1 MPKAKYIKTR
11 EKDII
16 VFGEIMLH
24 SDFKH
29 MNPISAG
36 FIYFGIDEDGNPT
49 CKCHGES
56 ISLGLASDEEED
68 TELAQFQLGFR
79 HY

>member
-1 MPKAKYIKTR
+1 MKKIKYIKT
-11 EKDII
+11 KDKEII
-16 VFGEIMLH
+16 VFGEIMVH

-49 CKCHGES
+49 CTCHGES
-56 ISLGLASDEEED
+56 ISLGLVSDEEED
-68 TELAQFQLGFR
+68 TFLAQSQLGFS
-79 HY
+79 YY